1 VSYDYILNSFKFHDF
16 TITGPS
22 HGIENGE
29 FRINL
34 LLERPTDLIIYDKHV
49 YLEPGQKYKFI
60 INQNKIIDV
69 IGSYKG
75 NVKIWEI
82 IDSILLANSQK
93 KYLYDRPIN
102 VFSKYK
108 EIYNLKT
115 YYLDSFFK
123 KNIISKNCYNYAKT
137 EFHSLFLLQIIG
149 LKRQFI
155 DSAYIIDSL
164 INTQIDRDYFYQ
176 KNNLESKFYA
186 FSLYSYV
193 SDVLSKRSNEKYS
206 AHHLLDCINI
216 SNTEFKGEIR
226 DFINSYTFRI
236 YCKFQNNEYN
246 SSIDSLYEAFKNT
259 ITVSKYIDV
268 IDTWYSFYKKANK
281 ELPLAISKI
290 KLISSVGDSMTLG
303 ELIKININKNVIF
316 DFWANWCSPCVKQII
331 KYNDVYSRINH
342 LKYQVLFIS
351 LDTQKSKNIF
361 LSSKVKSYMILD
373 NESKNNLMNFFSVP
387 PIPKSILFEKGIIK
401 DLNFDFTSFLMKL

>member
-1 VSYDYILNSFKFHDF
+1 
-16 TITGPS
+16 
-22 HGIENGE
+22 
-29 FRINL
+29 
-34 LLERPTDLIIYDKHV
+34 
-49 YLEPGQKYKFI
+49 
-60 INQNKIIDV
+60 
-69 IGSYKG
+69 
-75 NVKIWEI
+75 
-82 IDSILLANSQK
+82 
-93 KYLYDRPIN
+93 
-102 VFSKYK
+102 
-108 EIYNLKT
+108 
-115 YYLDSFFK
+115 
-123 KNIISKNCYNYAKT
+123 
-137 EFHSLFLLQIIG
+137 LFLLQIIG